1 VTDASLPALVL
12 AGLGLAVLLMSMTWA
27 VAMGVR
33 NVSLVDVAWSLLF
46 TPLAWLY
53 IWVGGHDG
61 PRQLL
66 LAAMASVWSV
76 RLGWH
81 LLVRVVAD
89 HPREDSRYEQ
99 LRRDWAG
106 TRVNARFF
114 WFFQFQ
120 AIAAVVLSAPLVA
133 VALYP
138 ATHVG
143 GIHVAGLMVWLMG
156 VVGEGVAD
164 WQLARFRARPGSR
177 GEVCREG
184 LWRYSRH
191 PNYFFEWLVWCGYA
205 VYALG
210 SPGGWAALYAPALML
225 FILLKVTG
233 VPTSEAASLRSRG
246 EKYRAYQRV
255 TSRFVPWFPRAV

>member
-1 VTDASLPALVL
+1 
-12 AGLGLAVLLMSMTWA
+12 MSMSWV
-27 VAMGVR
+27 VATRVH

-66 LAAMASVWSV
+66 LAAMVTVWSV

-81 LLVRVVAD
+81 LLVRIVAD

-99 LRRDWAG
+99 LRRSWAG

-114 WFFQFQ
+114 WFFQAQ
-120 AIAAVVLSAPLVA
+120 AVAA
-133 VALYP
+133 VALSGPLMAVALDP
-138 ATHVG
+138 AVR
-143 GIHVAGLMVWLMG
+143 VAGLHVAALMLWFTG

-164 WQLARFRARPGSR
+164 WQLARFRARPGNR

-191 PNYFFEWLVWCGYA
+191 PNYFFEWIVWCGYG

-210 SPGGWAALYAPALML
+210 SPAGWATLYAPALML

-255 TSRFVPWFPRAV
+255 TSRFVPWFPRAA